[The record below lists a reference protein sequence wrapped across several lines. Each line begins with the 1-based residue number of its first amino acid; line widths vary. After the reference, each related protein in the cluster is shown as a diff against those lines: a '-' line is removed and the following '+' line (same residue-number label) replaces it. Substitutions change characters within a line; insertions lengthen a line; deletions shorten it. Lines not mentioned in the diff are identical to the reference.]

1 MHDHDVAI
9 VGLGFGDE
17 GKGMATLYET
27 QRALTA
33 GCEPVVVRFN
43 GGPQAAHNVR
53 LVRDGKVLHHTHSQF
68 GSGTLLGAKTYY
80 LKSALFDPMRLEPEA
95 MHLYDLTHRNVM
107 GLMYVD
113 LDCPVVLNMHAY
125 ANVAIEEMRREHGM
139 EHGST
144 GSVVGVARWCHEN
157 LGTNT
162 VRNLLMGN
170 IDVGEMVDA
179 INEHYGMDLD
189 RQHEEHALEGTT
201 RAMWNLVNQGL
212 HVIEGGEEAVAS
224 LDARLIY
231 EGSQGVLLDERYGYF
246 PHVTYGDMLPTV
258 PFDIRRSLHRP
269 DLHVVGVT
277 RSYGTRHG
285 AGPMPFEGMC
295 DIGELDNVGGLAG
308 RFRTGLLSIRHLE
321 SAARAVRADALAVSH
336 MDRYP
341 GRYADMTGIIT
352 SADENEF
359 VAEVEGVCG
368 MTVETVG
375 RGPLLCDWKPTAR

>member
-27 QRALTA
+27 KRAMTA

-107 GLMYVD
+107 LSMYVD
-113 LDCPVVLNMHAY
+113 MDCPVVLNMHAY

-144 GSVVGVARWCHEN
+144 GSGVGVARWCHEN

-201 RAMWNLVNQGL
+201 RVMWNLVNQGL
-212 HVIEGGEEAVAS
+212 HVIEGGEDAVAS

-231 EGSQGVLLDERYGYF
+231 EGSQGVFLDERYGYF

-258 PFDIRRSLHRP
+258 PIDLLAHRSCG
-269 DLHVVGVT
+269 LHVIGVT

-308 RFRTGLLSIRHLE
+308 KFRTGLLSLRHLDK
-321 SAARAVRADALAVSH
+321 AVRIANVGAIAVSH

-341 GRYADMTGIIT
+341 GRFADMSGIVRD
-352 SADENEF
+352 AAEDEF
-359 VAEVEGVCG
+359 VAAIEEVGA
-368 MTVETVG
+368 TVEIMG
-375 RGPLLCDWKPTAR
+375 RGPLLCDWKPTARYI